1 MKTLPPPLGL
11 LEFLERVHSDAKV
24 YAIEEPTD
32 QLSLSLGCRE
42 DEILKTSLILSTR
55 YAPRLHIHP
64 YQKPASLDAG
74 EKLANATQVYLLT
87 GYQADWLPPFGHP
100 HLFYTTLDPAIDNAP
115 CVYIAAG
122 LPHGLMALTPDELR
136 SLTDYAHWSQVFAA

>member
-11 LEFLERVHSDAKV
+11 LEFLERVQSDAKV
-24 YAIEEPTD
+24 YAIDEPTD

-42 DEILKTSLILSTR
+42 DEILKTSMVLSTE

-64 YQKPASLDAG
+64 HLEPPNLLHG

-87 GYQADWLPPFGHP
+87 GYHADSLPPFGHP
-100 HLFYTTLDPAIDNAP
+100 HLFYTTLDPSIFEAP

>member
-42 DEILKTSLILSTR
+42 DEILKTSLILSTQ

-64 YQKPASLDAG
+64 YQKA
-74 EKLANATQVYLLT
+74 
-87 GYQADWLPPFGHP
+87 
-100 HLFYTTLDPAIDNAP
+100 
-115 CVYIAAG
+115 CV
-122 LPHGLMALTPDELR
+122 
-136 SLTDYAHWSQVFAA
+136 S